1 MQEASGA
8 MQRADRDRA
17 AKFAW
22 EKAIKDVV
30 LGTILWRPWYVLGL
44 SEIRQRYRRST
55 IGPFWV
61 TLSVGIQ
68 AAVMGLLLSY
78 LFKTETNRFLPFV
91 CISLVTWTFLS
102 SALSEGATG
111 FISMSGPILQ
121 VSRPLWTYIMLLLW
135 RNALIYVHMVP
146 VFFIPAFIFG
156 IYPTFGYLL
165 IPLGLALLII
175 NAGWMALVVAIIS
188 ARYRDVPL
196 IVQSALN
203 VLVWLT
209 PVYYHPDQVGAKTKL
224 ILQLNPLTSIMEV
237 ARGPFLNQMPPISTW
252 MTAAGV
258 AIAGWL
264 ITLALYARTRHR
276 IAFWV

>member
-1 MQEASGA
+1 MQEASEA

-17 AKFAW
+17 ARFAW

-68 AAVMGLLLSY
+68 AAVMGLLLGY
-78 LFKTETNRFLPFV
+78 LFKTQTNRFLPFV

-135 RNALIYVHMVP
+135 RNALI
-146 VFFIPAFIFG
+146 
-156 IYPTFGYLL
+156 
-165 IPLGLALLII
+165 
-175 NAGWMALVVAIIS
+175 
-188 ARYRDVPL
+188 
-196 IVQSALN
+196 
-203 VLVWLT
+203 
-209 PVYYHPDQVGAKTKL
+209 
-224 ILQLNPLTSIMEV
+224 
-237 ARGPFLNQMPPISTW
+237 
-252 MTAAGV
+252 
-258 AIAGWL
+258 
-264 ITLALYARTRHR
+264 
-276 IAFWV
+276 